1 MGLPGRFGRVS
12 RQRRIEWP
20 TWAVLVSCYT
30 IWFASLAWHE
40 ALGVWLML
48 PAALMVTLH
57 SSLQHEALHGHP
69 TRSAALNEALVFPAL
84 GLFVPYRSFRETH
97 LRHHNDANLTDPHDD
112 PESWY
117 LPLPEWNRAGSV
129 RRRLLNFNNTLAGR
143 FLLGPALGIAGFSA
157 SEWRRVRARDR
168 ATRRAWAAHLAGVVP
183 VLGALA
189 WAGVPVWQYLV
200 VAYLGMSVLMIRT
213 FIEHRAAET
222 TPERTAVVE
231 AGPVMRLLFLNNNYH
246 AVHHNHANLAWYRLP
261 AAWQAERDRTLQG
274 NAHYHYPGG
283 YLQVAGHWLL
293 RQREPVA
300 HPFLRLEPEVQR
312 DLDAPPAP
320 RVMPDGASA
329 PENL

>member
-1 MGLPGRFGRVS
+1 MGLPGRFGRISKAGGV
-12 RQRRIEWP
+12 EWP
-20 TWAVLVSCYT
+20 TWAVLASCYT
-30 IWFASLAWHE
+30 IWLASVVWHAVLGAW
-40 ALGVWLML
+40 WML

-97 LRHHNDANLTDPHDD
+97 LRHHNDANLTDPYDD

-117 LPLPEWNRAGSV
+117 LTRPEWHRAGSV
-129 RRRLLNFNNTLAGR
+129 RRWLLNLNNSLAGR
-143 FLLGPALGIAGFSA
+143 IVIGPALGLAGFWRA
-157 SEWRRVRARDR
+157 EWRQVRAGNS
-168 ATRRAWAAHLAGVVP
+168 AVRRAWAVHSAGAVP
-183 VLGALA
+183 VIAVVA
-189 WAGVPVWQYLV
+189 WAGVPVWQYLA

-261 AAWQAERDRTLQG
+261 AAWRAERDITLQG
-274 NAHYHYPGG
+274 NAHYHYPQG
-283 YLQVAGHWLL
+283 YWQVARHWLV
-293 RQREPVA
+293 RQREPVP
-300 HPFLRLEPEVQR
+300 HPFMRLEPEVQR
-312 DLDAPPAP
+312 DLDLPPTP